1 MKNEVTMTKTDK
13 YLLWGMVA
21 GLSLMLILRDVNGIS
36 INKFIYF
43 GFAVALMAIASYRV
57 VVYMVCFIL
66 PLVCGLPGTYIM
78 PCALVLL
85 AFKRGQIKAMQ
96 LIPILL
102 ILLLELVAALWYP
115 SMAFA
120 GIVNYVSF
128 AAIMVFLVQDDREV
142 DYRQCVKLYLLG
154 TLVLCGV
161 ILYVSLESAP
171 PKWMDLF
178 AEGQFRIGQTVEEGD
193 GMKLSLNANSLA
205 YYTLVGMAC
214 SLLLLEIQK
223 KYLKRILLIAAIILF
238 AVTGFLTVSRSWII
252 IAAMCLVLYV
262 VSKVKSPKQFLLL
275 LAVLALLIGA
285 TVWYLNKNPELLAG
299 FETRFNDDTM
309 ESGGSRTNIL
319 KKYMEVFFSNIRFVF
334 LGTGVTQGNVVA
346 GMTGS
351 MHNGT
356 QQILVCCGSVGF
368 VLYMVVLIGATLKA
382 GLGKKISLVYW
393 LPLISVVVF
402 TQTIQ
407 FLNPTMLMLPF
418 IIGIYA
424 LKTGR
429 HTDK

>member
-1 MKNEVTMTKTDK
+1 MKNEATMTKIDK

-21 GLSLMLILRDVNGIS
+21 GLSLMLILRDVSGMS

-43 GFAVALMAIASYRV
+43 GFTVALMAIASYQTT
-57 VVYMVCFIL
+57 VYMICFML

-85 AFKRGQIKAMQ
+85 IMKKGKVKAIQ
-96 LIPILL
+96 FVGIFI

-115 SMAFA
+115 SLKFA
-120 GIVNYVSF
+120 ALINYVSF
-128 AAIMVFLVQDDREV
+128 AAMMVFLVQDDAVV

-161 ILYVSLESAP
+161 VLYVSLESAP
-171 PKWMDLF
+171 PNWMDLF

-223 KYLKRILLIAAIILF
+223 KYLKRILLIVAIILF

-309 ESGGSRTNIL
+309 ESGGSRTNIFRR
-319 KKYMEVFFSNIRFVF
+319 YMEVYFSDFRFVLF
-334 LGTGVTQGNVVA
+334 GTGVTQGNVVA
-346 GMTGS
+346 GMAGS

-356 QQILVCCGSVGF
+356 QQILVCCGLVGF
-368 VLYMVVLIGATLKA
+368 VLYMVVLIGATLKV
-382 GLGKKISLVYW
+382 GLGKRISLVYW

-418 IIGIYA
+418 AVGIYA
-424 LKTGR
+424 LKEGR
-429 HTDK
+429 NIDR